1 MDNSNIFT
9 LISKDKLNK
18 NQIDAISHSSGPALV
33 LAGAGSGKTRVLTLK
48 ITSLIKDKLCGS
60 NQILGLTFTN
70 KAANEM
76 KARIERILGSKL
88 DFPWVGTFHS
98 ISYKIL
104 RINSGMLGSTFNSSF
119 SIYDPSDQLKLLK
132 KIIKDLGLDN
142 NKYDPS
148 RMRGKIDSL
157 KNTYLY
163 DEWEFEDEK
172 ELEIAKKYQS
182 TLEQSNSMD
191 FGDLILKFYELMTK
205 NESFKTKMQNLF
217 KYVFVDEYQD
227 TNVIQ
232 FKLINLLASPEKNLF
247 AVGDEDQSIYGWRG
261 ANIDNILNFKKY
273 FPETKIY
280 KLEQNYRSTPQIL
293 NVSNSLIMNNS
304 ERLEKKMWT
313 NNLAGSMVD
322 LQEYP
327 DDREEARS
335 IAHKIYINKKKYKY
349 RDVAVFYRT
358 NAQSR
363 VLEEEFRK
371 LGVQYRIFGSIS
383 FYERSEVKDCLSYL
397 KFISNPNDEIA
408 FDRIINIPS
417 RGIGKKTLEKIKAIF
432 QNSEENFLQTL
443 ETCLNSNIFSKK
455 TFVSIGKLI
464 EEIRSFKLNLVTN
477 NSISE
482 SFELFLKNISYFDF
496 LNDEDRLGNVSEL
509 LNFISEYEQG
519 IDKPD
524 INEFLNSIMLSSSID
539 QMNSDSSYVTLM
551 TVHLAKGLEFPS
563 VYVVGLEEG
572 LFPHSRA
579 MYSVGELE
587 EERRLC
593 YVAMTRAIDYLHLSY
608 CRLRRQFGSIIYSN
622 SSQFLDEISSC
633 EEVNIIKDDQKDLD
647 ESNRVFHYKFGQGY
661 LVDSNVGEYD
671 EVVMVEFDSGY
682 RKKVFIADLEEV

>member
-1 MDNSNIFT
+1 
-9 LISKDKLNK
+9 
-18 NQIDAISHSSGPALV
+18 
-33 LAGAGSGKTRVLTLK
+33 
-48 ITSLIKDKLCGS
+48 
-60 NQILGLTFTN
+60 
-70 KAANEM
+70 
-76 KARIERILGSKL
+76 
-88 DFPWVGTFHS
+88 
-98 ISYKIL
+98 
-104 RINSGMLGSTFNSSF
+104 
-119 SIYDPSDQLKLLK
+119 
-132 KIIKDLGLDN
+132 
-142 NKYDPS
+142 
-148 RMRGKIDSL
+148 
-157 KNTYLY
+157 
-163 DEWEFEDEK
+163 
-172 ELEIAKKYQS
+172 
-182 TLEQSNSMD
+182 
-191 FGDLILKFYELMTK
+191 
-205 NESFKTKMQNLF
+205 
-217 KYVFVDEYQD
+217 
-227 TNVIQ
+227 
-232 FKLINLLASPEKNLF
+232 
-247 AVGDEDQSIYGWRG
+247 
-261 ANIDNILNFKKY
+261 
-273 FPETKIY
+273 
-280 KLEQNYRSTPQIL
+280 
-293 NVSNSLIMNNS
+293 
-304 ERLEKKMWT
+304 MWT

-349 RDVAVFYRT
+349 KDVAVFYRT

-417 RGIGKKTLEKIKAIF
+417 RGIGKKTLEKLKAIF

-443 ETCLNSNIFSKK
+443 ETCLNSNFFTKK
-455 TFVSIGKLI
+455 TFVSISKLV

-572 LFPHSRA
+572 LFPHSSA

-661 LVDSNVGEYD
+661 LVDSNVDEYD

>member
-76 KARIERILGSKL
+76 KARIEKIVGSKL

-205 NESFKTKMQNLF
+205 NESFKAKMQNLF

-327 DDREEARS
+327 DDREEAKS

-349 RDVAVFYRT
+349 QDVAVFYRT

-443 ETCLNSNIFSKK
+443 EICLNSNIFSKK

-593 YVAMTRAIDYLHLSY
+593 YVAMTRAINYLHLSY

-633 EEVNIIKDDQKDLD
+633 EEVNIIKDYQKDLD

>member
-76 KARIERILGSKL
+76 KARIEKIVGSKL

-132 KIIKDLGLDN
+132 KIIKDIGLDN

-205 NESFKTKMQNLF
+205 DESFKIKMQNLF

-227 TNVIQ
+227 TNAIQ

-261 ANIDNILNFKKY
+261 ANIDNILNFKKF

-313 NNLAGSMVD
+313 KNLAGSMID

-349 RDVAVFYRT
+349 QDVAVFYRT

-464 EEIRSFKLNLVTN
+464 DEISTFKLNLVIN

-482 SFELFLKNISYFDF
+482 SFELFLKNISYYDF
-496 LNDEDRLGNVSEL
+496 INDEDRLGNVSEL

-524 INEFLNSIMLSSSID
+524 IDEFLNSIMLSSSID

-593 YVAMTRAIDYLHLSY
+593 YVAMTRAIHYLHLSY

-661 LVDSNVGEYD
+661 LVDSNIDEYD

>member
-1 MDNSNIFT
+1 MKNSNVFT
-9 LISKDKLNK
+9 LISEDNLNK
-18 NQIDAISHSSGPALV
+18 NQMEAISHSSGPALV

-48 ITSLIKDKLCGS
+48 ITSLIRDKICGS

-76 KARIERILGSKL
+76 KARIEKVLGSKL

-104 RINSGMLGSTFNSSF
+104 RINSAMLGGTYNSNF

-132 KIIKDLGLDN
+132 KIIKDLDLDN

-157 KNTYLY
+157 KNSHLY
-163 DEWEFEDEK
+163 DEWEFDDEK
-172 ELEIAKKYQS
+172 ELQIAKKYQLA
-182 TLEQSNSMD
+182 LEQSNSMD

-205 NESFKTKMQNLF
+205 NESFKVKMQNLF

-227 TNVIQ
+227 TNIIQ

-313 NNLAGSMVD
+313 SNSAGSMVD
-322 LQEYP
+322 LQEYS
-327 DDREEARS
+327 DDREEAKS
-335 IAHKIYINKKKYKY
+335 IACKIYDNKKNYKFQ
-349 RDVAVFYRT
+349 DVAVFYRT

-383 FYERSEVKDCLSYL
+383 FYERSEVKDCFSFL
-397 KFISNPNDEIA
+397 KFITNPDDEIA

-417 RGIGKKTLEKIKAIF
+417 RGIGKKTLERIKSIF
-432 QNSEENFLQTL
+432 QNSENNFLQTL
-443 ETCLNSNIFSKK
+443 ETCLNSSVFSKK
-455 TFVSIGKLI
+455 TFLSISNLI
-464 EEIRSFKLNLVTN
+464 KEINSFKLNLESY

-524 INEFLNSIMLSSSID
+524 VNEFLNSIMLSSSID
-539 QMNSDSSYVTLM
+539 QMNPDSSYVTLM
-551 TVHLAKGLEFPS
+551 TVHLAKGLEFQS

-593 YVAMTRAIDYLHLSY
+593 YVAMTRAINYLHLSY
-608 CRLRRQFGSIIYSN
+608 CKMRRQFGSIIYSN
-622 SSQFLDEISSC
+622 ASQFLDEISSC
-633 EEVNIIKDDQKDLD
+633 EEVNILQENQQVPD

-661 LVDSNVGEYD
+661 LVDSDIDEYD
-671 EVVMVEFDSGY
+671 EVVTVEFDSGY

>member
-18 NQIDAISHSSGPALV
+18 NQMDAISHSSGPALV

-76 KARIERILGSKL
+76 KARIEKIVGSKL

-104 RINSGMLGSTFNSSF
+104 RINSEMLGSTFNSSF

-349 RDVAVFYRT
+349 KDVAVFYRT

-496 LNDEDRLGNVSEL
+496 VNDEDRLGNVSEL

-661 LVDSNVGEYD
+661 LVDSNVDEYD

>member
-1 MDNSNIFT
+1 MDNSNIST

-205 NESFKTKMQNLF
+205 NESFKIKMQNLF

-335 IAHKIYINKKKYKY
+335 IAHKIYINKK
-349 RDVAVFYRT
+349 
-358 NAQSR
+358 N
-363 VLEEEFRK
+363 
-371 LGVQYRIFGSIS
+371 
-383 FYERSEVKDCLSYL
+383 
-397 KFISNPNDEIA
+397 
-408 FDRIINIPS
+408 INT
-417 RGIGKKTLEKIKAIF
+417 K
-432 QNSEENFLQTL
+432 
-443 ETCLNSNIFSKK
+443 
-455 TFVSIGKLI
+455 
-464 EEIRSFKLNLVTN
+464 
-477 NSISE
+477 
-482 SFELFLKNISYFDF
+482 
-496 LNDEDRLGNVSEL
+496 
-509 LNFISEYEQG
+509 
-519 IDKPD
+519 
-524 INEFLNSIMLSSSID
+524 M
-539 QMNSDSSYVTLM
+539 
-551 TVHLAKGLEFPS
+551 
-563 VYVVGLEEG
+563 
-572 LFPHSRA
+572 
-579 MYSVGELE
+579 
-587 EERRLC
+587 
-593 YVAMTRAIDYLHLSY
+593 
-608 CRLRRQFGSIIYSN
+608 
-622 SSQFLDEISSC
+622 
-633 EEVNIIKDDQKDLD
+633 
-647 ESNRVFHYKFGQGY
+647 
-661 LVDSNVGEYD
+661 
-671 EVVMVEFDSGY
+671 
-682 RKKVFIADLEEV
+682 